1 MAATVGQLLTRARTI
16 LQEITQDGTRWTNTE
31 LLDWL
36 NEAYAVVVDVRPSA
50 NAVTAE
56 LACAAGTRQAIPA
69 DAERLIDVIC
79 NRAGSAAGL
88 AVIRIVRE
96 TLDATR
102 RRWHGEPQ
110 TETIENFAFDELDP
124 QSFFV
129 YPPAKATA
137 KLEIVYSKV
146 PAPHLATEASP
157 ASVEPLRLP
166 DSYAPILL
174 DLVLARAFSK
184 DAETAAN
191 LTRAALHS
199 RSAQAAL
206 GLKIQADGASSPN
219 GGAPA

>member
-1 MAATVGQLLTRARTI
+1 MAVTVGHLLTRARRI

-50 NAVTAE
+50 NAVTVE
-56 LACAAGTRQAIPA
+56 VTCAAGTRQAIPA

-88 AVIRIVRE
+88 AVIRIARE

-102 RRWHGEPQ
+102 RRWHGETQ
-110 TETIENFAFDELDP
+110 TEAIEHFAFDELDP
-124 QSFFV
+124 RRFFV

-137 KLEIVYSKV
+137 RLEVLCSKV
-146 PAPHLATEASP
+146 PTPHLASEASP
-157 ASVEPLRLP
+157 ASIELLRLP

-184 DAETAAN
+184 DAESQAN
-191 LTRAALHS
+191 ASRAAMHS
-199 RSAQAAL
+199 QSAQAAVS
-206 GLKIQADGASSPN
+206 LKIQADGASSPN